1 MKVGDYFQSKT
12 KLVVILTK
20 EDDRSYHY
28 RVVTDNQLIEQ
39 RDSSLRKD
47 IFEYLYKPMEKSE
60 VVKWSLRGRR

>member
-20 EDDRSYHY
+20 EDERSYHY

>member
-12 KLVVILTK
+12 KLVVRLTK